1 MGEQD
6 LEDAL
11 PNPLFAPAL
20 IATGHRR
27 PRPEALGQFA
37 PRRAGAS
44 HPEHAFHH
52 QTMIDG
58 RTARLRLL
66 RRQEGTQL
74 LTHLSPRERR
84 VIQTRYQLGH
94 EATAGIEDI
103 PLSYTEVSRQLDMTT
118 GLVKAVE
125 TRALIKLRFWAERKP
140 YVPGG

>member
-37 PRRAGAS
+37 PRRAGAY

-66 RRQEGTQL
+66 RWQEGTQL
-74 LTHLSPRERR
+74 LPMLLRERWESQHPHGSWWIQRDGRGLTCAPQHVEALCSCLVLASKARPVQPPTLLFLGLAQR
-84 VIQTRYQLGH
+84 VQ
-94 EATAGIEDI
+94 
-103 PLSYTEVSRQLDMTT
+103 
-118 GLVKAVE
+118 
-125 TRALIKLRFWAERKP
+125 
-140 YVPGG
+140 